1 MNPRHA
7 SLVIGSFML
16 ALLGCSKQSAAP
28 APAPESA
35 TVATASIT
43 VADDLLKRGRIRT
56 EVATRAV
63 PTATLEV
70 AAELQSAEGE
80 AAVVSS
86 LVAGRVAKLE
96 GNVGDRV
103 RVGQGLVTVQ
113 SPEVARLH
121 ADARRADA
129 RLRLAARALERLEQ
143 LQAEGATSQAS
154 LDHANA
160 ESVSARADLDAIR
173 TQLAGLGLRVEDG
186 PESGSQVVLRAP
198 IDGVVAE
205 RRAVL
210 GSSVSP
216 GDSLLRIVASTA
228 RIVVARVPE
237 ARASGIAVG
246 ALVRVRAREADLA
259 SNESCGG
266 TVERSTGVVEDDR
279 TVRIRIRLEDACALR
294 ASGRT
299 LTVELPLAG
308 EAAAQ
313 APVVLVPAS
322 AVVEL
327 RGKSVV
333 FVQEGD
339 APTFAWRAVRLGEHV
354 GSAVVIDDGLREGER
369 VVVRGTVLLKGE
381 VVRAEPLE

>member
-1 MNPRHA
+1 
-7 SLVIGSFML
+7 V
-16 ALLGCSKQSAAP
+16 
-28 APAPESA
+28 
-35 TVATASIT
+35 
-43 VADDLLKRGRIRT
+43 
-56 EVATRAV
+56 RA
-63 PTATLEV
+63 
-70 AAELQSAEGE
+70 
-80 AAVVSS
+80 
-86 LVAGRVAKLE
+86 
-96 GNVGDRV
+96 
-103 RVGQGLVTVQ
+103 GQGLVTVQ

-121 ADARRADA
+121 ADARRAEA
-129 RLRLAARALERLEQ
+129 RLRLAAKALERLEQ

-173 TQLAGLGLRVEDG
+173 TQLAGLGLRMDEG
-186 PESGSQVVLRAP
+186 PEGGSHVVLRAP

-210 GSSVSP
+210 GASVSP
-216 GDSLLRIVASTA
+216 GDALLRIVAATA
-228 RIVVARVPE
+228 RAVVARVPE
-237 ARASGIAVG
+237 ARAAAVAVG
-246 ALVRVRAREADLA
+246 TSVRVRPREAELVA
-259 SNESCGG
+259 AESCGG

-279 TVRIRIRLEDACALR
+279 TVRIRIRLDDACALR

-308 EAAAQ
+308 EQATA
-313 APVVLVPAS
+313 APVVLVPAA

-339 APTFAWRAVRLGEHV
+339 APKFAWRAVRVGEHV
-354 GSAVVIDDGLREGER
+354 GSSVVVEDGVREGER